1 MSPIDAEMIM
11 MRKYCRNIVIREMS
25 LTRIACLVLVV
36 GRRPNWAALGQAW
49 VACGCWARCLGTFA
63 LFQAGSVMQTMLSG
77 GLWNALAAVSV
88 R

>member
-1 MSPIDAEMIM
+1 
-11 MRKYCRNIVIREMS
+11 MS

-36 GRRPNWAALGQAW
+36 GGVRIGSPWPGA